1 MLFSKIP
8 GIDKPVSRLVQ
19 GTMWMK
25 SSELDRAFA
34 ALDAFLAAGGN
45 CFDTAHIYGLGDNER
60 TVGQWIHSRGVR
72 DEIVILGKGAH
83 HSPDRKRVT
92 PFDIQSDIH
101 DSLARFKIDHI
112 DLYLLHRDDPAQP
125 VGPVVE
131 TLHAAR
137 EAGQIHAYGGSNWSV
152 ERLREANEYAAAHG
166 LTPFVVSSPQFS
178 LAVQQ
183 VSPWIDCESLSG
195 PEGEPARAW
204 CRQNGVTLFV
214 WSSLAGGFFSGRFRR
229 DNLDT
234 LTQPYDQLAV
244 KVYCF
249 EENFR
254 RMDRAQELAESKG
267 VTVPHIALAYVYNQP
282 EGIHALS
289 GARTP
294 DEVRVNVEATEI
306 ELTAEEIA
314 YLELRD

>member
-1 MLFSKIP
+1 MLYSSIP

-19 GTMWMK
+19 GTMWVNTGN
-25 SSELDRAFA
+25 LDAAFA
-34 ALDAFLAAGGN
+34 ALDAFHAAGGN
-45 CFDTAHIYGLGDNER
+45 CFDTAHIYGSGGNER
-60 TVGQWIHSRGVR
+60 AVGQWIHSRGVR
-72 DEIVILGKGAH
+72 DEVVILGKGAH
-83 HSPDRKRVT
+83 HSQDRRRVT

-101 DSLARFKIDHI
+101 DSLARFKVDHI
-112 DLYLLHRDDPAQP
+112 DLYLLHRDDPTQP
-125 VGPVVE
+125 VGLIVE
-131 TLHAAR
+131 TLHAAK

-152 ERLREANEYAAAHG
+152 ERLQEVNDYAAAHG

-183 VSPWIDCESLSG
+183 EPPWINCVSLSG
-195 PEGEPARAW
+195 PDGESARAW
-204 CRQNGVTLFV
+204 CWDNGVTLFV
-214 WSSLAGGFFSGRFRR
+214 WSSLAGGFFSGRFLR

-234 LTQPYDQLAV
+234 LTERYDQLAV
-244 KVYCF
+244 KVYCN

-254 RMDRAQELAESKG
+254 RQDRAQELAASKG

-306 ELTAEEIA
+306 ELSEDEIA
-314 YLELRD
+314 YLELKS

>member
-25 SSELDRAFA
+25 SSELDSAFA

-83 HSPDRKRVT
+83 HSQDRKRVT

-112 DLYLLHRDDPAQP
+112 DLYLLHRDDPSQP

-137 EAGQIHAYGGSNWSV
+137 EAGQIHAYGGSNWSAA
-152 ERLREANEYAAAHG
+152 RLKEANEYAAAHG

-195 PEGEPARAW
+195 PEGEQARAW

-306 ELTAEEIA
+306 ELTAEETA

>member
-25 SSELDRAFA
+25 SSDLDAAFA
-34 ALDAFLAAGGN
+34 AMDAFLAAGGN
-45 CFDTAHIYGLGDNER
+45 CFDTAHIYSLGDNER

-72 DEIVILGKGAH
+72 DDIVILGKGAH

-125 VGPVVE
+125 VGPIVE

-137 EAGQIHAYGGSNWSV
+137 VAGQIHAYGGSNWSV

-204 CRQNGVTLFV
+204 CRQNGVSLFV

-254 RMDRAQELAESKG
+254 RMDRAQELAQSKG

-294 DEVRVNVEATEI
+294 NEVRVNVEATEI

>member
-25 SSELDRAFA
+25 SSELDSAFA

-229 DNLDT
+229 DNLDA

>member
-1 MLFSKIP
+1 MIYSKIP

-25 SSELDRAFA
+25 SSDLDAAFA
-34 ALDAFLAAGGN
+34 AMDAFLAAGGN

-112 DLYLLHRDDPAQP
+112 DLYLLHRDDPTQT
-125 VGPVVE
+125 VGPLVE

-137 EAGQIHAYGGSNWSV
+137 EAGQIGAYGGSNWSV

-178 LAVQQ
+178 LAEQQ

-195 PEGEPARAW
+195 TAGESARAW

-306 ELTAEEIA
+306 ELTAEEMA
-314 YLELRD
+314 YLELRE

>member
-25 SSELDRAFA
+25 SSELDSAFA

-137 EAGQIHAYGGSNWSV
+137 EAGQIHAYGGSNWSAA
-152 ERLREANEYAAAHG
+152 RLKEANEYAAAHG
-166 LTPFVVSSPQFS
+166 LTPFIVSSPQFS

-306 ELTAEEIA
+306 ELTAEETA

>member
-1 MLFSKIP
+1 MLYSKIP
-8 GIDKPVSRLVQ
+8 GIDMPVSRLVQ

-25 SSELDRAFA
+25 SSDLDAAFA
-34 ALDAFLAAGGN
+34 AMDAFLAAGGN

-101 DSLARFKIDHI
+101 DSLARFKVDHI
-112 DLYLLHRDDPAQP
+112 DLYLLHRDDPTQP
-125 VGPVVE
+125 VGPLVE

-137 EAGQIHAYGGSNWSV
+137 EAGQIGAYGGSNWSV
-152 ERLREANEYAAAHG
+152 ERLREANEYAAAHW
-166 LTPFVVSSPQFS
+166 LTPFAVSSPQFS
-178 LAVQQ
+178 LAEQQ

-195 PEGEPARAW
+195 PAGGSARAW
-204 CRQNGVTLFV
+204 CRQTGVTLFV

-234 LTQPYDQLAV
+234 LTQPYDRLAV

-249 EENFR
+249 EENFQ

-282 EGIHALS
+282 EKIHALS

-306 ELTAEEIA
+306 ALSAAEVA
-314 YLELRD
+314 YLELRE

>member
-25 SSELDRAFA
+25 SSEIDTAFA
-34 ALDAFLAAGGN
+34 AMDAFLAAGGN

-125 VGPVVE
+125 VGPIVE

-152 ERLREANEYAAAHG
+152 ERLREANEYAAAQG
-166 LTPFVVSSPQFS
+166 LTPFVVSSPQYS

-195 PEGEPARAW
+195 SAGEPARAW
-204 CRQNGVTLFV
+204 CRQNGVKLFV
-214 WSSLAGGFFSGRFRR
+214 WSSLAGGFFSGRFHR
-229 DNLDT
+229 DNLET

-249 EENFR
+249 EENFQ
-254 RMDRAQELAESKG
+254 RMDRALELAESKG

>member
-1 MLFSKIP
+1 MLYSDIP

-19 GTMWMK
+19 GTMWMNAGN
-25 SSELDRAFA
+25 LDAAFA
-34 ALDAFLAAGGN
+34 ALDAFHAAGGN
-45 CFDTAHIYGLGDNER
+45 CIDTAHIYGGGDNER
-60 TVGQWIHSRGVR
+60 AVGQWIHSRGVR
-72 DEIVILGKGAH
+72 DEVVILAKGAH
-83 HSPDRKRVT
+83 HSQDRKRVT
-92 PFDIQSDIH
+92 PFDIQSDIQ
-101 DSLARFKIDHI
+101 DSLARFKVDHL
-112 DLYLLHRDDPAQP
+112 DLYLLHHDDPSQP
-125 VGPVVE
+125 VGPLVE

-137 EAGQIHAYGGSNWSV
+137 EAGQIHAYGGSNWTV
-152 ERLREANEYAAAHG
+152 ERLREVNAYAAAHG

-183 VSPWIDCESLSG
+183 VAPWVDCESLSG
-195 PEGEPARAW
+195 PAGEPARAW

-234 LTQPYDQLAV
+234 LTELYDQLAV
-244 KVYCF
+244 KVYCI
-249 EENFR
+249 EENFQR
-254 RMDRAQELAESKG
+254 QDRAQELAAGKG

-294 DEVRVNVEATEI
+294 EEVRVNVEATEI
-306 ELTAEEIA
+306 VLTAEEIA
-314 YLELRD
+314 YLEL

>member
-1 MLFSKIP
+1 MLYSKIP
-8 GIDKPVSRLVQ
+8 GIDRPVSRLVQ

-25 SSELDRAFA
+25 SSELDAAFA
-34 ALDAFLAAGGN
+34 AMDAFLAAGGN

-101 DSLARFKIDHI
+101 DSLARFKVDHI

-125 VGPVVE
+125 VGPLVE

-137 EAGQIHAYGGSNWSV
+137 EAGQIGAYGGSNWSV
-152 ERLREANEYAAAHG
+152 ERLREANGYAAAHG

-178 LAVQQ
+178 LAEQQ

-195 PEGEPARAW
+195 PAGEPARAW

-314 YLELRD
+314 YLEFRE

>member
-25 SSELDRAFA
+25 SSELDSAFA

-152 ERLREANEYAAAHG
+152 DRLREANEYAAAHG

-314 YLELRD
+314 FLELRG

>member
-25 SSELDRAFA
+25 SSELDSAFA

-125 VGPVVE
+125 VGPIVE

-152 ERLREANEYAAAHG
+152 ERLREANKYAAAHG

-204 CRQNGVTLFV
+204 CRQNGVMLFV

-249 EENFR
+249 EENFK

-314 YLELRD
+314 FLELRG

>member
-1 MLFSKIP
+1 MLYSDIS

-19 GTMWMK
+19 GTMWMNAGN
-25 SSELDRAFA
+25 LDAAFA
-34 ALDAFLAAGGN
+34 ALDAFHAAGGN
-45 CFDTAHIYGLGDNER
+45 CIDTAHIYGGGDNER
-60 TVGQWIHSRGVR
+60 AVGQWIHSRGVR
-72 DEIVILGKGAH
+72 DEVVILAKGAH
-83 HSPDRKRVT
+83 HSQDRRRVT

-101 DSLARFKIDHI
+101 DSLARFKVDHL
-112 DLYLLHRDDPAQP
+112 DLYLLHHDDPSQP
-125 VGPVVE
+125 VGPLVE

-137 EAGQIHAYGGSNWSV
+137 EAGQIHAYGGSNWTV
-152 ERLREANEYAAAHG
+152 ERLREVNAYAAAHG

-183 VSPWIDCESLSG
+183 VAPWVDCESLSG
-195 PEGEPARAW
+195 PAGGPARAW

-234 LTQPYDQLAV
+234 LTECYDQLAV
-244 KVYCF
+244 KVYCI
-249 EENFR
+249 EENFKR
-254 RMDRAQELAESKG
+254 QDRAQELAASKG

-294 DEVRVNVEATEI
+294 EEVRVNVEATEI
-306 ELTAEEIA
+306 ELTTEEIA
-314 YLELRD
+314 YLELKS

>member
-25 SSELDRAFA
+25 SSELDSAFA

-125 VGPVVE
+125 VGPIVE